1 MNKLTGAP
9 DMLAERLAALPE
21 AAALIRRSADAAEA
35 LRLLQQEGQLAAAA
49 RLVSHALPAREA
61 VWWACM
67 CADHTAPADLPEPD
81 RAARQAAEQW
91 VRAND
96 SDAHRRAAMEAA
108 RKAGMRTPEAWAG
121 VGAFWSGGSMAPEGQ
136 PVVPPA
142 PHLCGT
148 AVAGSVLLASVRGDP
163 RHQPV
168 RLTAFLDSAKDIAR
182 GGAGRLPSERI

>member
-1 MNKLTGAP
+1 MNKLSGSSAE
-9 DMLAERLAALPE
+9 LAERLAATPE
-21 AAALIRRSADAAEA
+21 AADLVRRSADAAAA
-35 LRLLQQEGQLAAAA
+35 LRLLRQEDQLMAAV
-49 RLVSHALPAREA
+49 RLVSHALPAREG

-91 VRAND
+91 VRANT
-96 SDAHRRAAMEAA
+96 SDAYRRAAMNAA
-108 RKAGMRTPEAWAG
+108 RKAGMRSPEAWAG

-148 AVAGSVLLASVRGDP
+148 ALAGSVLLASVRGDP
-163 RHQPV
+163 RQQPA
-168 RLTAFLDSAKDIAR
+168 RLTAYLDSATDIAR
-182 GGAGRLPSERI
+182 GGAGRLSAERT